1 RRGPSVLRPV
11 GRGRLVGT
19 AFMVDRIALGVVEG
33 GGGFSGSGSRRA
45 PSLYP
50 SRFPSRQCVVEGPPP
65 LCNRRLVA
73 WLPWPTFSG
82 CRPLP
87 AQLVAR
93 QWKHSGG
100 CLGGRVPRR
109 EPRCSAPSSVLGRIR
124 CAELDTRP
132 CARWC
137 PQGSALPS
145 VCRRCGRTGVA
156 PCPHFTCQ
164 RFPRLAMP
172 GVPCWT
178 SRDRSPAPRHQVPE
192 STRRN

>member
-1 RRGPSVLRPV
+1 MAGIADDSNGGAASLPPARPPALARKPRPAGRADPFAGSTQRGPSVLRPV

-73 WLPWPTFSG
+73 RLPWPTFSG

-93 QWKHSGG
+93 QWKRSGG

-109 EPRCSAPSSVLGRIR
+109 EPRCSAPPSVLGRIR
-124 CAELDTRP
+124 CAELDT
-132 CARWC
+132 
-137 PQGSALPS
+137 G
-145 VCRRCGRTGVA
+145 
-156 PCPHFTCQ
+156 
-164 RFPRLAMP
+164 
-172 GVPCWT
+172 
-178 SRDRSPAPRHQVPE
+178 
-192 STRRN
+192 